1 MADVKVR
8 GSRRRCQA
16 SDDVYAEQIEHERKE
31 TDEFLRSPMSPL
43 LLAGTITFE
52 HHGVACESA
61 TACGNSL
68 PVRVTFGDF
77 IRLRAK
83 PRCAA

>member
-1 MADVKVR
+1 MRIAGWQGREPWRTLKVR

-52 HHGVACESA
+52 HDGVAPQRV
-61 TACGNSL
+61 GNSL
-68 PVRVTFGDF
+68 PQGGAACVRGGV
-77 IRLRAK
+77 
-83 PRCAA
+83 